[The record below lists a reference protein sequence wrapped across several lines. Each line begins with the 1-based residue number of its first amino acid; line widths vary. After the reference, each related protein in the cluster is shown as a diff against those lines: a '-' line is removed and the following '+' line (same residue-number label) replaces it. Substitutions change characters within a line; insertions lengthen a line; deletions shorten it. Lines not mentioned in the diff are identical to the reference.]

1 MMIKELA
8 STKVLNELTRRIEQE
23 EWKSGQKLPSLAAV
37 AKEFQVGVST
47 VREAL
52 RILENKGY
60 ILIEHGRGMFVRNP
74 NCWKQET
81 AWDLTR
87 LSVGDMFS
95 LQEFRAVLEPEM
107 AALAAERATPGQMAN
122 IKAAATK
129 MIEDVANNEDY
140 FEADIAFHEYIAE
153 ACSNEVMAQVMKGI
167 SDLLLESRRKTT
179 RIPGSAERAAHFHM
193 LIALAIE
200 QRNSAL
206 AKEMMKAHL
215 QDVRQDS
222 MKLKEGWL
230 AAAELKTRK
239 GRKDHDNNQRV

>member
-1 MMIKELA
+1 MRIKELA

-74 NCWKQET
+74 NVWKQENT
-81 AWDLTR
+81 LDLTR
-87 LSVGDMFS
+87 LPVGDMFS

-107 AALAAERATPGQMAN
+107 AALAAERATPGQIAN
-122 IKAAATK
+122 IKAAASK
-129 MIEDVANNEDY
+129 MIEDLSKMEDY
-140 FEADIAFHEYIAE
+140 FEADIAFHEHIAE

-179 RIPGSAERAAHFHM
+179 RISGSAERAAHFHM

-200 QRNSAL
+200 QRNGAL
-206 AKEMMKAHL
+206 AKDMMKAHL

-222 MKLKEGWL
+222 MKLKESL
-230 AAAELKTRK
+230 
-239 GRKDHDNNQRV
+239 QPQ

>member
-122 IKAAATK
+122 IKAAASK
-129 MIEDVANNEDY
+129 MIEDVAT
-140 FEADIAFHEYIAE
+140 
-153 ACSNEVMAQVMKGI
+153 MKII
-167 SDLLLESRRKTT
+167 SKQILPFTNISPRPAR
-179 RIPGSAERAAHFHM
+179 
-193 LIALAIE
+193 
-200 QRNSAL
+200 
-206 AKEMMKAHL
+206 MK
-215 QDVRQDS
+215 S
-222 MKLKEGWL
+222 WL
-230 AAAELKTRK
+230 R
-239 GRKDHDNNQRV
+239 

>member
-1 MMIKELA
+1 MRIKELA
-8 STKVLNELTRRIEQE
+8 STKVLNELTRRIERE
-23 EWKSGQKLPSLAAV
+23 EWKSGQKLPSLAAL
-37 AKEFQVGVST
+37 AKEFKVGVST

-52 RILENKGY
+52 RILENKAY

-74 NCWKQET
+74 NVWKQENT
-81 AWDLTR
+81 LDLTR
-87 LSVGDMFS
+87 LPVGDMFS

-107 AALAAERATPGQMAN
+107 AALAAERATPGQTAN
-122 IKAAATK
+122 IKAAASK
-129 MIEDVANNEDY
+129 MIDDVSRSEDY
-140 FEADIAFHEYIAE
+140 FEADIAFHEHIAE

-200 QRNSAL
+200 QRNGAL
-206 AKEMMKAHL
+206 AKDMMRAHL

-222 MKLKEGWL
+222 MKLKEGMKAL
-230 AAAELKTRK
+230 QP
-239 GRKDHDNNQRV
+239 N

>member
-1 MMIKELA
+1 MSIKELA
-8 STKVLNELTRRIEQE
+8 STKVLNELTKRIEQE
-23 EWKSGQKLPSLAAV
+23 EWKPGQKLPSLAAV

-52 RILENKGY
+52 RIMENKGY
-60 ILIEHGRGMFVRNP
+60 ILIEHGRGMYVRNP
-74 NCWKQET
+74 NYWKQDSPL
-81 AWDLTR
+81 DLTR
-87 LSVGDMFS
+87 LPVGDMFS

-107 AALAAERATPGQMAN
+107 AALAAERATPGQAAK
-122 IKAAATK
+122 IKAAAAQ
-129 MIEDVANNEDY
+129 MIEDLAKHTDY
-140 FEADIAFHEYIAE
+140 FEADIAFHEHIAE
-153 ACSNEVMAQVMKGI
+153 TCSNEVMAQVMKGI

-200 QRNSAL
+200 QRNGAL

-222 MKLKEGWL
+222 MKLKEGNGT
-230 AAAELKTRK
+230 AA
-239 GRKDHDNNQRV
+239 GQ

>member
-1 MMIKELA
+1 MIKELA
-8 STKVLNELTRRIEQE
+8 STKILNELTRRIEQE
-23 EWKSGQKLPSLAAV
+23 EWKAGQKLPSLAAV

-52 RILENKGY
+52 RILENKGF

-74 NCWKQET
+74 NYWKQEN
-81 AWDLTR
+81 ALDLTR
-87 LSVGDMFS
+87 LPVGDMFS
-95 LQEFRAVLEPEM
+95 LQEYRAILEPEM
-107 AALAAERATPGQMAN
+107 AALAAERATPGQTAQM
-122 IKAAATK
+122 KAAALK
-129 MIEDVANNEDY
+129 MIEDVSKREDY
-140 FEADIAFHEYIAE
+140 FEADMAFHEHIAE

-200 QRNSAL
+200 QRNGAL
-206 AKEMMKAHL
+206 AKDMMKAHL

-222 MKLKEGWL
+222 MKLKEGMQPPQQIETIEW
-230 AAAELKTRK
+230 ERS
-239 GRKDHDNNQRV
+239 